1 MKTLC
6 QNLWD
11 AFKALIRGKLFIL
24 ILLSV
29 NMKKKT
35 KVIKFSA
42 EYTKQQQ
49 SKPKENK
56 RKEIINIKA
65 ELMRETIE
73 QRPNE

>member
-1 MKTLC
+1 
-6 QNLWD
+6 
-11 AFKALIRGKLFIL
+11 
-24 ILLSV
+24 
-29 NMKKKT
+29 MKKKT